1 MRPPERIIT
10 EVEIE
15 RLKQK
20 VQQYFLVR
28 NWSLEENLLVF
39 SVWVDL
45 PRLDQQFAYLQ
56 GDLES
61 LGWIPMLRERGEEHL
76 LALAPKPLIPKPKP
90 IWVNILL
97 LAVTIITT
105 TLVGS
110 QFWLWLIE
118 GVSSEGGFPPF
129 GWLLLEPFYLKKG
142 VIYYSLPLLS
152 ILGCHELGHYFV
164 SRRHGVPAT
173 LPYFIP
179 FPPIPGILAPG
190 TFGAV
195 ISTRGTI
202 PNKRALLDIG
212 FAGPL
217 VGFLVAIPVTLVGLS
232 LAQQLPPP
240 VPKPGEVEFMLGL
253 PLLFILLEKLA
264 SITPS
269 ALHPT
274 LFAGWLGLLVT
285 AINLLPAGQLD
296 GGHVAYALLGGKQK
310 YASWFAL
317 FLMLALSF
325 WFPTWILFAFIILIV
340 GIRHPP
346 PLNDITPLDL
356 RGKLLVIIAL
366 LIFILSFVPIPIAP
380 VQ

>member
-1 MRPPERIIT
+1 MRTPERMIT
-10 EVEIE
+10 EAEIE

-20 VQQYFLVR
+20 VEQYFLVR
-28 NWSLEENLLVF
+28 SWNLEENLLVF
-39 SVWVDL
+39 SLWVDL

-61 LGWIPMLRERGEEHL
+61 LGWVPMLRERKGEYL

-97 LAVTIITT
+97 LAAAIITT

-129 GWLLLEPFYLKKG
+129 GWLLLKPFYLKKG
-142 VIYYSLPLLS
+142 AIYYSLPILS

-164 SRRHGVPAT
+164 SKRHKVPAT

-179 FPPIPGILAPG
+179 FPPLPSVLSPG

-202 PNKRALLDIG
+202 PDKRALLDIG
-212 FAGPL
+212 LAGPL
-217 VGFLVAIPVTLVGLS
+217 VGFLVAIPVTLIGLN
-232 LAQQLPPP
+232 LALQLPIP
-240 VPKPGEVEFMLGL
+240 EVAESEFFLAS
-253 PLLFILLEKLA
+253 PLLLIVLEKIVNVPPIL
-264 SITPS
+264 P
-269 ALHPT
+269 LHPT

-310 YASWFAL
+310 YASWATL
-317 FLMLALSF
+317 ILMLALSF
-325 WFPTWILFAFIILIV
+325 WFPTWILFAFIILMI
-340 GIRHPP
+340 GMRHPP
-346 PLNDITPLDL
+346 PLNDVTPLSL
-356 RGKLLVIIAL
+356 RGKLLSLIAL
-366 LIFILSFVPIPIAP
+366 LIFILSFVPIPIVPA
-380 VQ
+380 Q